1 MKASSVWGVAN
12 VVLFTSG
19 ASHSLGTTQPRATGI
34 TPLPQHGA
42 SFPKPTPLPRPDYF
56 NRDLVKKTVAP
67 EKPLT
72 MMIGHD
78 NICGWLSG
86 RDDDPYACKVGDTC
100 GLILAQTTSS
110 GAVMCFN
117 KVRQTYDLVHACIDS
132 SAYYS
137 SSACDSSC
145 VRNTFTSKCTN
156 SSLPYCMTYAIFGD
170 VTDYRCHSVSEPAQ
184 TVMASYT
191 FDHRTSGKYWYGS
204 VKFELPFFEGLRF
217 TEIPYNFPTQEPIQ
231 DSRKTPVGAIV
242 SGVVGGVA
250 AIGAGFLI
258 IFFCLRRRKK
268 RIAGTTEAS
277 PSSNQVPLQSM
288 AQNQDPA
295 FYDSH
300 SIIVQSLC
308 RSLHSNTRLG
318 HFRPK
323 AVTLRGNLGRVNFRP
338 FQPSSSSN
346 NNHLMS
352 SRLKLLSSTPRGLF
366 TKWPPKAA
374 TIALLKYTR

>member
-12 VVLFTSG
+12 VLFTSG

-110 GAVMCFN
+110 EAVMCFN

-242 SGVVGGVA
+242 GGVVGGVA
-250 AIGAGFLI
+250 AI
-258 IFFCLRRRKK
+258 
-268 RIAGTTEAS
+268 AS

-300 SIIVQSLC
+300 FNHSSKSLQVSAQQYPP
-308 RSLHSNTRLG
+308 RAFPPQGGDFTRQPRASELQAVPAQQLQQQQPPHELQTQAPQLHPQ
-318 HFRPK
+318 RP
-323 AVTLRGNLGRVNFRP
+323 VHEV
-338 FQPSSSSN
+338 
-346 NNHLMS
+346 
-352 SRLKLLSSTPRGLF
+352 
-366 TKWPPKAA
+366 AA
-374 TIALLKYTR
+374 